1 MKTIWERLRPE
12 YKQRIIKYQEEYHTA
27 PQRIEESLKSII
39 FWGELS
45 VEDLRD
51 FFAWTDQSL
60 TDMNWEDTFGGRFL
74 IEEKKEI
81 I

>member
-12 YKQRIIKYQEEYHTA
+12 YKQRIIKHQENYNTA

-39 FWGELS
+39 FWGELN

-51 FFAWTDQSL
+51 FFTWTDMCL
-60 TDMNWEDTFGGRFL
+60 TEMTWEDTFGDRFL
-74 IEEKKEI
+74 IEENK
-81 I
+81 

>member
-12 YKQRIIKYQEEYHTA
+12 YKQRIRKHQENYNTA

-51 FFAWTDQSL
+51 FFTWTDMCL
-60 TDMNWEDTFGGRFL
+60 TEMTWEDMFGDKFL
-74 IEEKKEI
+74 IEENK
-81 I
+81 

>member
-12 YKQRIIKYQEEYHTA
+12 YKQRIRKHPENYNTA

-51 FFAWTDQSL
+51 FFTWTDMCL
-60 TDMNWEDTFGGRFL
+60 TEMTWEDTFGDRFL
-74 IEEKKEI
+74 IEENK
-81 I
+81 

>member
-1 MKTIWERLRPE
+1 MKTIWERLKPE
-12 YKQRIIKYQEEYHTA
+12 YKQRIIKHQENYNTA

-51 FFAWTDQSL
+51 FFTWTDMCL
-60 TDMNWEDTFGGRFL
+60 TEITWEDTFGDRFL
-74 IEEKKEI
+74 IEENK
-81 I
+81 

>member
-12 YKQRIIKYQEEYHTA
+12 YKQRIIKHQENYDTA
-27 PQRIEESLKSII
+27 PQRMEESLKSII

-51 FFAWTDQSL
+51 FYTWTDLCL
-60 TDMNWEDTFGGRFL
+60 TEMTWEDMFGDKFL
-74 IEEKKEI
+74 IEENK
-81 I
+81 